1 MKPRVSVNDMLPT
14 MVRDVQNN
22 LGVTGLYQRSGSITR
37 VVQIKEDNIGR
48 KNKPNEYAYQLKIQQ
63 VVLPTLKKIIMDC
76 IQFEKT
82 IKNGNEYKTIEVTP
96 PHDLLAAL
104 ISEAEYPQLPVIK
117 GISECPFMRKSGT
130 ICNEPGF
137 DLESGY
143 FYNPSVDFGY
153 VPENPTIDDA
163 RNALMR
169 MVDIFCDFPFVEE
182 YYRYIPVACILSI
195 LARPMFVNT
204 PIFVIE
210 SSTAGTGK
218 SLISDIISLIAT
230 GRIAPKQTW
239 PEGRESSQ
247 ELEKLLSAIAMD
259 GSSLLMFDNISRYAS
274 IQGAPLDKVSTSNG
288 YVKFRIL
295 GKSEVKEVPW
305 NTVICFTGNNI
316 VDSVCGDTR
325 RRVIPC
331 RMEPDT
337 EHPENR
343 SGFKYPYLIGSAR
356 DMRIG
361 LVNDGLTLLR
371 YHAVNGMKYEGDL
384 LGSFEDWTRVVVG
397 AIKSAGGP
405 DIMEAAKKMR
415 EVEDDD
421 YNSTV
426 ELLRMIKDKFINGA
440 TTADI
445 IKRMEGTSMRD
456 GYVEGD
462 IKLQNAVEAVIYGR
476 KNITARVLGK
486 YLSSQAGRIFSG
498 LKIVKIGVSHKTTR
512 WSVVEIGEQK

>member
-1 MKPRVSVNDMLPT
+1 MLP
-14 MVRDVQNN
+14 DVIENVQHNFN
-22 LGVTGLYQRSGSITR
+22 ATGLYQRSGAITR
-37 VVQIKEDNIGR
+37 VVQIKEDNVGR
-48 KNKPNEYAYQLKIQQ
+48 KNKPNEYAYQLKMQQ
-63 VVLPTLKKIIMDC
+63 IVAPTLKKILMEHMT
-76 IQFEKT
+76 FEKK
-82 IKNGNEYKTIEVTP
+82 IKSSGGYVDIEVQPT
-96 PHDLLAAL
+96 HDLLAAL
-104 ISEAEYPQLPVIK
+104 INEAEYPKLPVIK

-130 ICNEPGF
+130 ICDKPGF
-137 DLESGY
+137 DFESGY
-143 FYNPSVDFGY
+143 FYNPSIDFGQ
-153 VPENPTIDDA
+153 VAENPTLEDA
-163 RNALMR
+163 KNALER
-169 MVDIFCDFPFVEE
+169 LVDIFCDFPFVEE
-182 YYRYIPVACILSI
+182 YYRYVPVAAILSI

-218 SLISDIISLIAT
+218 SLISDVISLVTT

-239 PEGRESSQ
+239 PEGRESAQ

-259 GSSLLMFDNISRYAS
+259 GTALLMFDNISRYAS
-274 IQGAPLDKVSTSNG
+274 IHGAPLDKVTTSNG

-331 RMEPDT
+331 RMEPDC

-356 DMRIG
+356 DMRTTLI
-361 LVNDGLTLLR
+361 NDGLTLLR
-371 YHAVNGMKYEGDL
+371 YHSSNGLKYDGDL

-397 AIKSAGGP
+397 AIRSAGGP

-426 ELLRMIKDKFINGA
+426 ELLRILKDKFINGA

-445 IKRMEGTSMRD
+445 IKRMEGTSMRE
-456 GYVEGD
+456 GYTEGD
-462 IKLQNAVEAVIYGR
+462 IKLQNAVESVIYGR

-486 YLSSQAGRIFSG
+486 YLSSQAGRIFNG

-512 WSVVEIGEQK
+512 WSVVEIGDIK